1 MTRMTRMTPIRRIVQ
16 LGLVLLV
23 ASAASTAQAKVKP
36 EIMGISLEMNRDAAQ
51 ARLKTLGQLEKEDRR
66 RQEVWAIK
74 DPRISHLLV
83 GYDADN
89 RVRYV
94 TAVARTDGPRMRYQ
108 EVADLKSAQRLNSQ
122 GNYRFTWEIPE
133 RRGQVAFVVIAHGR
147 DPNFLDS
154 YSIKKVG
161 EKEVD

>member
-1 MTRMTRMTPIRRIVQ
+1 MRRIKLSVI
-16 LGLVLLV
+16 VCLLLIS
-23 ASAASTAQAKVKP
+23 SAAAVQARVKP
-36 EIMGISLEMNRDAAQ
+36 EIMGVALDMSHEMAQ
-51 ARLKTLGQLEKEDRR
+51 SRLKAIGQLEKEDRK

-83 GYDADN
+83 GYDADY

-94 TAVARTDGPRMRYQ
+94 TAIARTNGPRMRYQ
-108 EVADLKSAQRLNSQ
+108 EVADLRSAQRLNNQ

-133 RRGQVAFVVIAHGR
+133 RRGQFAFVVIAHGR

-154 YSIKKVG
+154 YSVKRIS
-161 EKEVD
+161 EEEVD

>member
-1 MTRMTRMTPIRRIVQ
+1 MRRIKLSVIVC
-16 LGLVLLV
+16 LVLIS
-23 ASAASTAQAKVKP
+23 SAAAVQARVKP
-36 EIMGISLEMNRDAAQ
+36 EIMGVALDMSREAAQ
-51 ARLKTLGQLEKEDRR
+51 SRLKAIGQLEKEDRK

-83 GYDADN
+83 GYDADY

-94 TAVARTDGPRMRYQ
+94 TAIARTDGPRMRYQ
-108 EVADLKSAQRLNSQ
+108 EVADLKSAQRRNNQ
-122 GNYRFTWEIPE
+122 GNYRFTWDIPE
-133 RRGQVAFVVIAHGR
+133 RRGQFAFVVIALGR

>member
-1 MTRMTRMTPIRRIVQ
+1 MTRIKRTKQIKRVF
-16 LGLVLLV
+16 GLCLLLALA
-23 ASAASTAQAKVKP
+23 ASAGAAQAKVRP
-36 EIMGISLEMNRDAAQ
+36 EIMGVALEMSREAAL
-51 ARLKTLGQLEKEDRR
+51 ARLKSIGQLEKDDRK

-83 GYDADN
+83 GYDAEY

-94 TAVARTDGPRMRYQ
+94 TAIARTNGPRMRYQ
-108 EVADLKSAQRLNSQ
+108 EVADLRSAQRLNNQ

-133 RRGQVAFVVIAHGR
+133 RRGQFAFVVIAHGR

-154 YSIKKVG
+154 YSVKKIS
-161 EKEVD
+161 EEEVD

>member
-1 MTRMTRMTPIRRIVQ
+1 MRRIKLSVI
-16 LGLVLLV
+16 VCLLLIS
-23 ASAASTAQAKVKP
+23 SAAAVQARVKP
-36 EIMGISLEMNRDAAQ
+36 EIMGVALDMSREAAQ
-51 ARLKTLGQLEKEDRR
+51 SRLKAIGQLEKEDRK

-83 GYDADN
+83 GYDADY

-94 TAVARTDGPRMRYQ
+94 TAIARTNGPRMRYQ
-108 EVADLKSAQRLNSQ
+108 EVADLRSAQRLNNQ

-133 RRGQVAFVVIAHGR
+133 RRGQFAFVVIAHGR

-154 YSIKKVG
+154 YSVKRIS
-161 EKEVD
+161 EEEVD

>member
-1 MTRMTRMTPIRRIVQ
+1 MTRMKRTKQTFCLCV
-16 LGLVLLV
+16 LVALAGLV
-23 ASAASTAQAKVKP
+23 SAAQAKVKP
-36 EIMGISLEMNRDAAQ
+36 EIMGVSLEMDREAAQ
-51 ARLKTLGQLEKEDRR
+51 SRLKALGQLEKEDRK

-94 TAVARTDGPRMRYQ
+94 TAIARTNGPRIRYQ
-108 EVADLKSAQRLNSQ
+108 EIAEVKTAQRSNYQ

-133 RRGQVAFVVIAHGR
+133 RRGQFAFVVIAHGR

-154 YSIKKVG
+154 YSIKKVA
-161 EKEVD
+161 EEEID

>member
-51 ARLKTLGQLEKEDRR
+51 ARLRALGQLEKEDRR

-94 TAVARTDGPRMRYQ
+94 TAIARTDGPRIRYH
-108 EVADLKSAQRLNSQ
+108 EIAALASAQRTNNQ

-133 RRGQVAFVVIAHGR
+133 RRGQFAFVVIAHGR

-154 YSIKKVG
+154 YSIKKVA
-161 EKEVD
+161 EEEVD